1 LPPAVGQH
9 VPVRPLWLQLTQAPW
24 QETLQHTP
32 SAQKFEAHSLFFV
45 HTAPRGLGPQLPLT
59 HLMPATQSASE
70 RQEVV
75 HSLLVVSQLNGAH
88 TVEGPGRQRPS
99 PSHTLMSTTAALS
112 QRPDLHVVPAGCL
125 RQPPLPSH
133 VPSAPQV
140 VVAVAAQAPSCGST
154 PLGTNV
160 QLPTEP
166 GTSHALQVSL
176 QAVAQHTPSTQWPPA
191 QSAAHP
197 HAAPFAFFP
206 PSPALHA
213 APSPARSVPPSFGF
227 PVPPPQPAITAS
239 SRTTASQRVTA
250 LTLTSRTAAKTEFS

>member
-1 LPPAVGQH
+1 MPPAVGQH

-88 TVEGPGRQRPS
+88 TVEGPGRQ
-99 PSHTLMSTTAALS
+99 
-112 QRPDLHVVPAGCL
+112 